1 MMRDAFNL
9 IYGVKEQHNI
19 TLRQAA
25 YVYSIKKVADTLKL
39 RGIYA

>member
-1 MMRDAFNL
+1 MMRDAFNNL
-9 IYGVKEQHNI
+9 FKVAEQYNV

-25 YVYSIKKVADTLKL
+25 YIYAIDKVAKTMKL